1 MMNKVLVSLLVALS
15 ASPAIAA
22 NDVEKLLDNWGGGEW
37 EECGSHA
44 LTGSEA
50 CIGAI
55 HSCAEPDLDGVDL
68 DDEDGDYTFVNSDA
82 LIKARDWADEYAL
95 HMMVAI
101 DINEHGAYFCPIQV
115 EAKNKNKGNT
125 WTEYAMI
132 GSTTGCQWLC
142 KDGYSGDNCM
152 TAPAEITRCN
162 PTEFK
167 RDNYDSLNRVASGAN
182 IEDDIAMFF
191 RGKKDGCDMNG
202 KQEHDG
208 ILAITRWAPGGHGA
222 WVQPLVV
229 RAQRNGWDNMHSWP
243 AVYYYTGAK
252 EQLVCVE
259 GYKPNVGGTDCVA
272 VSENLC
278 TEAKLAPGW
287 TGFNKT
293 LHKFVIPKGK
303 SLVEFRCKGENMAF
317 ASATDHSCVE
327 CITSLRVG
335 VSQVDG
341 TCVECEAGK
350 VFNSNATTADAYCG
364 DAYAYTKT
372 DMQYGKGKTKNDVE
386 NVKEQCWTMTET
398 DDYRACVMGTD
409 SE

>member
-1 MMNKVLVSLLVALS
+1 MMNKVLLSLLVALS
-15 ASPAIAA
+15 ASPAIAVTGKS
-22 NDVEKLLDNWGGGEW
+22 DEVKKLLANWGGGSFAS
-37 EECGSHA
+37 CGSHMFEN
-44 LTGSEA
+44 SEM
-50 CIGAI
+50 CIGATK
-55 HSCAEPDLDGVDL
+55 SCTEPVIDK
-68 DDEDGDYTFVNSDA
+68 DDKVTNSSSVMHARDYT
-82 LIKARDWADEYAL
+82 DEYAL
-95 HMMVAI
+95 QMMVAI
-101 DINEHGAYFCPIQV
+101 DINEHGARFCPIQV
-115 EAKNKNKGNT
+115 EAKNENHGSA

-167 RDNYDSLNRVASGAN
+167 RGNYDSLNRVESGAN
-182 IEDDIAMFF
+182 IEDDIAMFSWNVDD
-191 RGKKDGCDMNG
+191 RCGKNVDE
-202 KQEHDG
+202 EHDSV
-208 ILAITRWAPGGHGA
+208 LAITRWATGGHGA
-222 WVQPLVV
+222 WVQPVMV
-229 RAQRNGWDNMHSWP
+229 RAQHINWDDMISWP
-243 AVYYYTGAK
+243 VIYSRTGAT

-259 GYKPNVGGTDCVA
+259 GYKPNAGGTDCVA

-278 TEAKLAPGW
+278 TEVKLAPGW

-303 SLVEFRCKGENMAF
+303 TLVEFRCKGENMAF

-327 CITSLRVG
+327 CITSLRSG

-386 NVKEQCWTMTET
+386 NLKDQCWTKTET

-409 SE
+409 SEQQ